1 MKRNKTF
8 WIILGAG
15 LVLFLVFPIMSGSAL
30 QARVE
35 QVVSN
40 RDFIGTMRMKLPDL
54 VVKQISLSKKCEL
67 EVTIANIGIAGVPDS
82 SYQGVQSVSIQL
94 FSGHVL
100 GPSVGLKVFD
110 PLGKLKSPGGTA
122 TYAWPGV
129 IVSNGFDVNLPKI
142 KVVVDPK
149 NVLKEANETN
159 NELTQGVICKAKVSI
174 VIYAVD
180 PPKGDD
186 MCWYRGAQNTYGI
199 LWKTVNYGYPTIQKI
214 TLTCL
219 ENWDQEPYVP
229 CNIVTTIGNNAP
241 NTGSFFFQLPPA
253 TIHTGNYEIRIYGHG
268 GVVSNVF
275 SHCIF

>member
-1 MKRNKTF
+1 MVF
-8 WIILGAG
+8 GAG
-15 LVLFLVFPIMSGSAL
+15 LVLCLVLPVMSGSAL
-30 QARVE
+30 NGGDEQIAR
-35 QVVSN
+35 S
-40 RDFIGTMRMKLPDL
+40 RDFSGTFRTKLPDL
-54 VVKQISLSKKCEL
+54 LVQQLYLSKNCGL
-67 EVTIANIGIAGVPDS
+67 EVIIANIGSAGVPDS
-82 SYQGVQSVSIQL
+82 SYQGVQGVVVQL
-94 FSGHVL
+94 FNGHIL
-100 GPSVGLKVFD
+100 GPVVSLKVFD
-110 PLGKLKSPGGTA
+110 PLGKLKTPGGTA

-129 IVSNGFDVNLPKI
+129 IVSKGLDVNPPKI

-159 NELTQGVICKAKVSI
+159 NELTQGVICKAKASI
-174 VIYAVD
+174 EIYAVD

-241 NTGSFFFQLPPA
+241 NTGSFFFQLSPA
-253 TIHTGNYEIRIYGHG
+253 TIHTGRYEIRIYGNG